1 MRRGS
6 KTLVAVLTALLL
18 AAGPL
23 ACGGDDDASSTT
35 AAQTPT
41 AKAAGGEE
49 SRGGDAKADDGT
61 KAAGSSGDDAGSS
74 GDGGSDFV
82 PKRHEDS
89 AGGSEQYRVK
99 GGDNSVQEFGA
110 EAESSEFEA
119 AAQALHNFLDARAA
133 GDWDAAC
140 EYMSEA
146 TVASFE
152 RLAARGEQGGGASCG
167 ETLEGLINP
176 NAKQALNE
184 EAENADVGSLRVEGE
199 QAFVIYT
206 GIDGTVMA
214 MPMANEG
221 GEWKVAGLAG
231 TPLS

>member
-1 MRRGS
+1 VRRGS
-6 KTLVAVLTALLL
+6 KTFVAALTALLL
-18 AAGPL
+18 AAGLL
-23 ACGGDDDASSTT
+23 ACGGDDEGSSTT
-35 AAQTPT
+35 DSQAPA
-41 AKAAGGEE
+41 AKAPTDED
-49 SRGGDAKADDGT
+49 SGGDAKADDGT
-61 KAAGSSGDDAGSS
+61 KAGGSGGDDTGSS

-82 PKRHEDS
+82 PKQHEDS
-89 AGGSEQYRVK
+89 GGGSEQYRVK
-99 GGDNSVQEFGA
+99 GGDNSVQEFGS
-110 EAESSEFEA
+110 EAEPSALEA

-152 RLAARGEQGGGASCG
+152 RLGARGEQSGSASCG
-167 ETLEGLINP
+167 ETLAGLINP
-176 NAKQALNE
+176 NAKQALKE
-184 EAENADVGSLRVEGE
+184 EAEIADVGSLRVEGK

-214 MPMANEG
+214 MPMANEA